1 MSGTVSVTSSPS
13 GVEADYIKQK
23 IEGYGVTVTSVTLN
37 SDGTFSVV
45 VDTEDL
51 SKYGLSASMLFSEIN
66 MHNVKITPR

>member
-1 MSGTVSVTSSPS
+1 MSATVSVTSAPS
-13 GVEADYIKQK
+13 GIEADYIKQK

-45 VDTEDL
+45 VSADDL
-51 SKYGLSASMLFSEIN
+51 GAHGLNESMLFSQIN